1 MYLIGRGRS
10 NHIDAA
16 CFAVQI
22 VLPRVSV
29 KNPHPLVVCLVD
41 ENKKLHSEVL
51 KISSLGPGMIQL
63 KLVNGKHVVPILVP
77 VTAEREAVS
86 RVHPTRHQAAKGAR
100 GACCFHPES
109 DPWLTHI

>member
-63 KLVNGKHVVPILVP
+63 KLVNGKHVVPISWCPLPPKERQCLGSTQHGTRQQKGLGGP
-77 VTAEREAVS
+77 VASIPNRI
-86 RVHPTRHQAAKGAR
+86 R
-100 GACCFHPES
+100 G
-109 DPWLTHI
+109 